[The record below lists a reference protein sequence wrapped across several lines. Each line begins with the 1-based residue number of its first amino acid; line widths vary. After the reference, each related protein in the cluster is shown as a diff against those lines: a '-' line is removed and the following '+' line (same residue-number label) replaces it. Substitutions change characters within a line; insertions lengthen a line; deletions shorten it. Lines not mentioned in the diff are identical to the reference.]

1 MRVHFI
7 LRTAKFSGG
16 RLVIGRHANDLAQKG
31 HDVTIWVCNNTEIDW
46 MEVRARCESVAGRPF
61 SRLPPAD
68 VCIVD
73 RHGLAAAVQ
82 RAGIGI
88 TVHFCQGFDGTDAQ
102 IRLSEALQ
110 KGPLGWLEAWK
121 QWRRLRQIDRAY
133 RLPTAKLVVHPH
145 LASLVRRRYGQESH
159 LVPNG
164 LPDGV
169 FTPQQNRSFE
179 GQTILVVGQ
188 TGVKCKRL
196 TDAFEA
202 VARLKKNRP
211 NVRLVR
217 ASPDDMDPAEKALAV
232 ADEYHARLNPAGM
245 ADLYR
250 RADIFVCTSNEAEG
264 FGLPL
269 LEALACGLPAVVT
282 DISAFREFSQPQDF
296 AHFTPVGDPIELS
309 HAIARLLDDSAERRR
324 LSHRGVE
331 VANAYTMERS
341 FQAMEQALVAI
352 MSDHARP
359 KAPVLDLQ
367 PPQSV

>member
-1 MRVHFI
+1 MR
-7 LRTAKFSGG
+7 R
-16 RLVIGRHANDLAQKG
+16 G
-31 HDVTIWVCNNTEIDW
+31 HDVTIWICNNTEIDW
-46 MEVRARCESVAGRPF
+46 MEIRARCESVGDRPF
-61 SRLPPAD
+61 SRLPRAD

-88 TVHFCQGFDGTDAQ
+88 TAHICQGFDGTDAQ
-102 IRLSEALQ
+102 IRLSEALR

-145 LASLVRRRYGQESH
+145 LAGLIRRRYGQESH

-169 FTPQQNRSFE
+169 FTPQPNRTFE

-188 TGVKCKRL
+188 TSVKCKRL
-196 TDAFEA
+196 TDAFKA
-202 VARLKKNRP
+202 VGQLKKVRP
-211 NVRLVR
+211 NVRLIR
-217 ASPDDMDPAEKALAV
+217 ASPDDMDPAEKALGV
-232 ADEYHARLNPAGM
+232 ADEYHARLNPADM
-245 ADLYR
+245 ASLYR

-282 DISAFREFSQPQDF
+282 DISAFREFAEPRNF
-296 AHFTPVGDPIELS
+296 AHFTPVGDPMALS
-309 HAIARLLDDSAERRR
+309 DAIARLLDDSAERRR
-324 LSHRGVE
+324 LSRRGIE
-331 VANAYTMERS
+331 VAGGYTMERS

-352 MSDHARP
+352 MSEGTP
-359 KAPVLDLQ
+359 TKAQGTSSLGFADR
-367 PPQSV
+367 